1 MIVFPDEIDGYRKL
15 LSSVLWLAV
24 YDACSAP
31 VKATKAERTSP
42 CEEARSAVRFLFSSD
57 RPYFNEYMQCL
68 GMDVQTFRSKLLLA
82 MYDDTNSDEAPFER
96 LPHNAK
102 KSFRF
107 NHSYWLKYTKQCAD
121 PLSAKD
127 WKYQDNT
134 QIKEP
139 SWQTC

>member
-15 LSSVLWLAV
+15 LSSVVWLAV

-31 VKATKAERTSP
+31 VHSTKAGKPSP

-82 MYDDTNSDEAPFER
+82 MYDDESSNEAPFER
-96 LPHNAK
+96 LPYNAK

-107 NHSYWLKYTKQCAD
+107 NHSYWLRYTKQSAD
-121 PLSAKD
+121 NTRASEL
-127 WKYQDNT
+127 KYQDNT
-134 QIKEP
+134 QAKEQ
-139 SWQTC
+139 S